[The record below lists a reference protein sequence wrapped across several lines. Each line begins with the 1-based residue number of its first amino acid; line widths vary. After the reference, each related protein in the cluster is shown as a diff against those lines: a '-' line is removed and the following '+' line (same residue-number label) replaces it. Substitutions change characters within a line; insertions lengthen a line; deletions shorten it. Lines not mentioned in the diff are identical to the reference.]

1 MFTSLPFVFVSLFFT
16 LFGFLLI
23 GALGALL
30 ALYSTS
36 KAEYAS
42 SIRWSQ
48 QGGYLEMF
56 LILRNSFR
64 HVPRRATAAMIITVV
79 ASIVAPFASVGLG
92 RMVHQVDIE
101 IDPGSTLSQTSQIL
115 LDALVSKGWTQF
127 LARSTT
133 MEDALKTML
142 VDPQYIVDMDPG
154 KQYTPKTYGYKVDCN
169 KFNTAI
175 VRNITTA
182 ILDPKAALDQP
193 NDGCAIIGF
202 DTIIMYFEW
211 ALANATNQRISDGL
225 YKVVA
230 PGTFADSTIMD
241 VTPAVFFFDSRDCYS
256 PPDVRSFYTDTPR
269 SGMTF
274 SPSTMIFRCR
284 YPTGE
289 MQVTVSTTF
298 TFSVRHVEDF
308 ANVTSAIFDDTTD
321 LPLLDIMDT
330 LTRNGTFASLT
341 NNATMVILTDTSS
354 AMVHYLSCVSRWVT
368 KGSDLSLLCQYI
380 VVDAFSTT
388 AHPGDPAIAAIVSNK
403 TARLFNNDMSKVVMR
418 HFASSSTSTGMTVYS
433 VSSILNATSAAT
445 RYLASLGPNL
455 VMDVENQKLT
465 ILYDTVEIRSVTE
478 IPTVLFWVMV
488 AVMAVC
494 VLLMAYSMIR
504 IDTIH
509 SGTLYMVLYEKLV
522 QKNEPALMHCNFE
535 PLAFDGMQ
543 IIAGGSNKPKKSE
556 A

>member
-1 MFTSLPFVFVSLFFT
+1 MFTSLHFVFVSLFFT
-16 LFGFLLI
+16 LFGILLI

-36 KAEYAS
+36 KDEYAS

-64 HVPRRATAAMIITVV
+64 HVPRRTTAAMIIAVA
-79 ASIVAPFASVGLG
+79 ASISVPFVSVGLG
-92 RMVHQVDIE
+92 RMVHQVDIG

-115 LDALVSKGWTQF
+115 LDSLVSTGWTQF

-142 VDPQYIVDMDPG
+142 VDPRYIVDMDPG

-175 VRNITTA
+175 
-182 ILDPKAALDQP
+182 
-193 NDGCAIIGF
+193 
-202 DTIIMYFEW
+202 
-211 ALANATNQRISDGL
+211 
-225 YKVVA
+225 
-230 PGTFADSTIMD
+230 
-241 VTPAVFFFDSRDCYS
+241 
-256 PPDVRSFYTDTPR
+256 
-269 SGMTF
+269 
-274 SPSTMIFRCR
+274 
-284 YPTGE
+284 
-289 MQVTVSTTF
+289 
-298 TFSVRHVEDF
+298 DF
-308 ANVTSAIFDDTTD
+308 ANVTSVIFDDTTN

-330 LTRNGTFASLT
+330 LTRNSTFASLT
-341 NNATMVILTDTSS
+341 NNATMVILTDTNG
-354 AMVHYLSCVSRWVT
+354 AMVHYLSCISRWVT
-368 KGSDLSLLCQYI
+368 KGSDISLLCQYI
-380 VVDAFSTT
+380 VVDAISTT
-388 AHPGDPAIAAIVSNK
+388 AHLGDPAIEVILRNKTVSLSNK
-403 TARLFNNDMSKVVMR
+403 TNKVVMR
-418 HFASSSTSTGMTVYS
+418 HFASSSTSTGMAVYS

-465 ILYDTVEIRSVTE
+465 ILYDTLEIQSVTE

-494 VLLMAYSMIR
+494 VLLIAYSMIK

-509 SGTLYMVLYEKLV
+509 SGTLYMVLYEKLM
-522 QKNEPALMHCNFE
+522 QKEEPALMNCNFE
-535 PLAFDGMQ
+535 PLTFDGMQ
-543 IIAGGSNKPKKSE
+543 IIATDANKSKKSE

>member
-101 IDPGSTLSQTSQIL
+101 IDPGSTLSQTSQM
-115 LDALVSKGWTQF
+115 LDALVSMGWTQF

-193 NDGCAIIGF
+193 NNGCAIIGF
-202 DTIIMYFEW
+202 DTIIIYFEW

-241 VTPAVFFFDSRDCYS
+241 VTPAVFFFDSDSRNCYS

-289 MQVTVSTTF
+289 MQVAVSTTF

-494 VLLMAYSMIR
+494 VLLMAYSMIK

-509 SGTLYMVLYEKLV
+509 SGTLYMVSL
-522 QKNEPALMHCNFE
+522 
-535 PLAFDGMQ
+535 
-543 IIAGGSNKPKKSE
+543 
-556 A
+556 

>member
-1 MFTSLPFVFVSLFFT
+1 MLTSLPFVFISLFFT
-16 LFGFLLI
+16 LFGLLLV
-23 GALGALL
+23 GALDALL

-56 LILRNSFR
+56 RILRNSFR
-64 HVPRRATAAMIITVV
+64 HVPRRATAAMVITIV
-79 ASIVAPFASVGLG
+79 ASILAPFASVGLG

-101 IDPGSTLSQTSQIL
+101 INPGSTLSQTSQIL
-115 LDALVSKGWTQF
+115 LDVFVSRGWTQF

-133 MEDALKTML
+133 MENALKTML

-154 KQYTPKTYGYKVDCN
+154 KQYTPMTYGYKVDCN

-175 VRNITTA
+175 VRNFSTA
-182 ILDPKAALDQP
+182 ILGPKAALGQP

-202 DTIIMYFEW
+202 DTIISFFEW
-211 ALANATNQRISDGL
+211 ALAHATNQRISNGL

-230 PGTFADSTIMD
+230 PGTFAKDTFMD
-241 VTPAVFFFDSRDCYS
+241 VTPAVFFFDSRLCSS
-256 PPDVRSFYTDTPR
+256 PPDVRSFYQDTPR

-274 SPSTMIFRCR
+274 SPSTMIFKCR
-284 YPTGE
+284 RPTGE
-289 MQVTVSTTF
+289 MQVAASTSF

-341 NNATMVILTDTSS
+341 NNATMVILTDTSG

-388 AHPGDPAIAAIVSNK
+388 ADPGDPAIAAI
-403 TARLFNNDMSKVVMR
+403 AWL
-418 HFASSSTSTGMTVYS
+418 STLSR
-433 VSSILNATSAAT
+433 VSSMQPRPPLATWPHLDRIL
-445 RYLASLGPNL
+445 
-455 VMDVENQKLT
+455 MDVKNQKLT
-465 ILYDTVEIRSVTE
+465 ILYNTVEIQSATE

-488 AVMAVC
+488 TVMAVC
-494 VLLMAYSMIR
+494 AMLMAYSMIK
-504 IDTIH
+504 IDTIY
-509 SGTLYMVLYEKLV
+509 SGTLYMVIYEKLV
-522 QKNEPALMHCNFE
+522 QKNDPALMYCNFE
-535 PLAFDGMQ
+535 PLTIDGMQ
-543 IIAGGSNKPKKSE
+543 IIAEGSNEPKKSE
-556 A
+556 AATSFPPL

>member
-16 LFGFLLI
+16 LFGLLLI

-30 ALYSTS
+30 AIYSTS

-56 LILRNSFR
+56 LILRNSFH
-64 HVPRRATAAMIITVV
+64 HVPRRATAAMIITVL
-79 ASIVAPFASVGLG
+79 ASIVVQFASVGLG

-115 LDALVSKGWTQF
+115 LDTSVSTGWTQF

-142 VDPQYIVDMDPG
+142 VDPQYIVDIDPG
-154 KQYTPKTYGYKVDCN
+154 KRYNPKTYGYKTDCN

-182 ILDPKAALDQP
+182 ILGPKAALDQP
-193 NDGCAIIGF
+193 NNGCAIIGF
-202 DTIIMYFEW
+202 DTVIKYFEW
-211 ALANATNQRISDGL
+211 ALANSTNQRISDGL

-241 VTPAVFFFDSRDCYS
+241 VTPAVFFFDSHACYS
-256 PPDVRSFYTDTPR
+256 PADVRNLYSDTPR

-289 MQVTVSTTF
+289 MQVAASTTF

-330 LTRNGTFASLT
+330 ITRNGTFASLT
-341 NNATMVILTDTSS
+341 NNATMVILTDTSG
-354 AMVHYLSCVSRWVT
+354 AMVHFLSCISRWVT
-368 KGSDLSLLCQYI
+368 KGSDLLLLCQYI

-388 AHPGDPAIAAIVSNK
+388 AHPGDPAIAAIVGNK
-403 TARLFNNDMSKVVMR
+403 TVSPFNNDMSTVVMR
-418 HFASSSTSTGMTVYS
+418 HFASSSTSTGITVYS

-465 ILYDTVEIRSVTE
+465 ILYDTVEIQSVTE

-488 AVMAVC
+488 AVMVVC
-494 VLLMAYSMIR
+494 VSLMAHSMIK
-504 IDTIH
+504 IDTIY
-509 SGTLYMVLYEKLV
+509 SGTLYM
-522 QKNEPALMHCNFE
+522 
-535 PLAFDGMQ
+535 
-543 IIAGGSNKPKKSE
+543 
-556 A
+556 

>member
-1 MFTSLPFVFVSLFFT
+1 MFTSLHFVFVSLFFT
-16 LFGFLLI
+16 LFGILLI

-36 KAEYAS
+36 KDEYAS

-64 HVPRRATAAMIITVV
+64 HVPRRTTAAMIIAVA
-79 ASIVAPFASVGLG
+79 ASISVPFVSVGLG
-92 RMVHQVDIE
+92 RMVHQVDIG

-115 LDALVSKGWTQF
+115 LDSLVSTGWTQF

-142 VDPQYIVDMDPG
+142 VDPRYIVDMDPG

-202 DTIIMYFEW
+202 DIFIIYFEW

-230 PGTFADSTIMD
+230 PGTFTDSAIMD
-241 VTPAVFFFDSRDCYS
+241 VTPAVFFFDSRECFS
-256 PPDVRSFYTDTPR
+256 PPDVRNFYKDTPR

-289 MQVTVSTTF
+289 MQVAASTTF

-308 ANVTSAIFDDTTD
+308 ANVTSVIFDDTTN

-330 LTRNGTFASLT
+330 LTRNSTFASLT
-341 NNATMVILTDTSS
+341 NNATMVILTDTNG
-354 AMVHYLSCVSRWVT
+354 AMVHYLSCISRWVT
-368 KGSDLSLLCQYI
+368 KGSDISLLCQYI
-380 VVDAFSTT
+380 VVDAISTT
-388 AHPGDPAIAAIVSNK
+388 AHLGDPAIEVILRNKTVSLSNK
-403 TARLFNNDMSKVVMR
+403 TNKVVMR
-418 HFASSSTSTGMTVYS
+418 HFASSSTSTGMAVYS

-465 ILYDTVEIRSVTE
+465 ILYDTLEIQSVTE

-494 VLLMAYSMIR
+494 VLLIAYSMIK

-509 SGTLYMVLYEKLV
+509 SGTLYMVLYEKLM
-522 QKNEPALMHCNFE
+522 QKEEPALMNCNFE
-535 PLAFDGMQ
+535 PLTFDGMQ
-543 IIAGGSNKPKKSE
+543 IIATDANKSKKSE

>member
-1 MFTSLPFVFVSLFFT
+1 MFTSLPFVCVSLFFT

-23 GALGALL
+23 GALDALL

-56 LILRNSFR
+56 RILRNSFR
-64 HVPRRATAAMIITVV
+64 HVPRKATATMIIIIV

-101 IDPGSTLSQTSQIL
+101 TNPGSTLSQTSQIL
-115 LDALVSKGWTQF
+115 LDALVSRGWTQF

-142 VDPQYIVDMDPG
+142 ANPQYIVDMDPG
-154 KQYTPKTYGYKVDCN
+154 KQYTPKTYDYKVDCN

-175 VRNITTA
+175 VQNITTA

-202 DTIIMYFEW
+202 DIINVYFEW
-211 ALANATNQRISDGL
+211 ALANTTNQRISDGL
-225 YKVVA
+225 HKAVA
-230 PGTFADSTIMD
+230 PGTFADDTFMD
-241 VTPAVFFFDSRDCYS
+241 VAPAVFFSDSRSCYS
-256 PPDVRSFYTDTPR
+256 PVDVRSFYKDTPR

-289 MQVTVSTTF
+289 MQVAASTSF

-308 ANVTSAIFDDTTD
+308 ANVTSAIFDNTTD
-321 LPLLDIMDT
+321 LPLLNIMDT

-341 NNATMVILTDTSS
+341 NNATMVILTDTSG

-388 AHPGDPAIAAIVSNK
+388 THPGDPAIAAIARNK
-403 TARLFNNDMSKVVMR
+403 PVPLSNDMSKMVMR
-418 HFASSSTSTGMTVYS
+418 HVASSSTSTGMTVYS

-465 ILYDTVEIRSVTE
+465 ILYNTVEIQSVTE

-488 AVMAVC
+488 TVMTAC
-494 VLLMAYSMIR
+494 TLLMAYSMIK

-509 SGTLYMVLYEKLV
+509 SGTLYMVIYEKLV
-522 QKNEPALMHCNFE
+522 QKNEPALMYCNFE

-543 IIAGGSNKPKKSE
+543 IIAEGSNKPKKSE